1 MIDIYTHMLP
11 SVEGRKQQFIDAA
24 RHLVNQGVKAVAT
37 TLDKETNTP
46 LSLYVKE
53 ANQTLKDNHI
63 PLTIVEGT
71 EVLASRN
78 FAESCR
84 LQESFSTSQE
94 KYMILTIPAQEEPFY
109 LKDLLYEIQLK
120 KIVPIISEPE
130 RHPYFLG
137 HKDGLYKFV
146 KKGAV
151 IQLSSDSVIGKNGK
165 PAKKA
170 AMQFIEHNL
179 AHVIASGA
187 SLDNYKQHSL
197 RQAYDV
203 ITKEKGAETA
213 QLLMQ
218 NAEATFNGQGIQT
231 LPPERI
237 KKTKFLG
244 IF

>member
-11 SVEGRKQQFIDAA
+11 RVEGRKQQFIDAA
-24 RHLVNQGVKAVAT
+24 RYLVNQGVKAVAT
-37 TLDKETNTP
+37 TLDKETNTS
-46 LSLYVKE
+46 LFLYVKE
-53 ANQTLKDNHI
+53 ANQTLKDNNI
-63 PLTIVEGT
+63 PLTIVEGM
-71 EVLASRN
+71 EVVADRR
-78 FAESCR
+78 FAESYQR
-84 LQESFSTSQE
+84 RDAILASNE
-94 KYMILTIPAQEEPFY
+94 KYIVLTIPKEEEADY
-109 LKDLLYEIQLK
+109 LKQLIYDIQLN

-130 RHPYFLG
+130 CHPYFL
-137 HKDGLYKFV
+137 KNKNTLYKFV
-146 KKGAV
+146 KKGAIV
-151 IQLSSDSVIGKNGK
+151 QLSSDSIIGKNGK
-165 PAKKA
+165 HAKKA
-170 AMQFIEHNL
+170 AMQFIERNL

-203 ITKEKGAETA
+203 ITKEKGAETS

-218 NAEATFNGQGIQT
+218 NAAAAFNGQGVHM

>member
-1 MIDIYTHMLP
+1 MLP
-11 SVEGRKQQFIDAA
+11 S
-24 RHLVNQGVKAVAT
+24 N
-37 TLDKETNTP
+37 ET
-46 LSLYVKE
+46 
-53 ANQTLKDNHI
+53 
-63 PLTIVEGT
+63 
-71 EVLASRN
+71 
-78 FAESCR
+78 
-84 LQESFSTSQE
+84 
-94 KYMILTIPAQEEPFY
+94 YMILTIPEQEEPAY
-109 LKDLLYEIQLK
+109 LEQLLYEIQLNG
-120 KIVPIISEPE
+120 ILPIISQPE
-130 RHPYFLG
+130 CHTYFLEN
-137 HKDGLYKFV
+137 KDVFYKIV
-146 KKGAV
+146 KKGAIV
-151 IQLSSDSVIGKNGK
+151 QLSSDSIIGKNGK

-203 ITKEKGAETA
+203 IAKEKGAETS

>member
-11 SVEGRKQQFIDAA
+11 RVEGRKQQFIDAA

-71 EVLASRN
+71 EVLANSN
-78 FAESCR
+78 FAESYH
-84 LQESFSTSQE
+84 LQESFPTSQE
-94 KYMILTIPAQEEPFY
+94 KYMILTIPAQEEPSY
-109 LKDLLYEIQLK
+109 LKNLLYEIQLK
-120 KIVPIISEPE
+120 EIVPIISEPE
-130 RHPYFLG
+130 RHPYFLE

-151 IQLSSDSVIGKNGK
+151 IQLSSDSIIGKNGK
-165 PAKKA
+165 HAKKA

-203 ITKEKGAETA
+203 ITKEKGAEIS

-218 NAEATFNGQGIQT
+218 NAEATFNGQGIQI

>member
-11 SVEGRKQQFIDAA
+11 RAEGSKQQFVEAA

-37 TLDKETNTP
+37 TLDKETNTA

-53 ANQTLKDNHI
+53 ANQMLRDNHI

-71 EVLASRN
+71 EVLATRE
-78 FAESCR
+78 FAASYREQQAV
-84 LQESFSTSQE
+84 LTSTE
-94 KYMILTIPAQEEPFY
+94 KYMILTIPTQEELSY
-109 LKDLLYEIQLK
+109 LKNLLYDIQLK
-120 KIVPIISEPE
+120 EIVPIISEPE
-130 RHPYFLG
+130 CHPYFLE
-137 HKDGLYKFV
+137 HKNGLYKFV
-146 KKGAV
+146 KKGAIV
-151 IQLSSDSVIGKNGK
+151 QLSSDSIVGKNGK
-165 PAKKA
+165 AAKKA

-197 RQAYDV
+197 RKAYDV
-203 ITKEKGAETA
+203 IVKEKGAETA

-218 NAEATFNGQGIQT
+218 NAEAAFNGQRIQI
-231 LPPERI
+231 LPPVRT

>member
-1 MIDIYTHMLP
+1 M
-11 SVEGRKQQFIDAA
+11 
-24 RHLVNQGVKAVAT
+24 
-37 TLDKETNTP
+37 
-46 LSLYVKE
+46 
-53 ANQTLKDNHI
+53 
-63 PLTIVEGT
+63 
-71 EVLASRN
+71 
-78 FAESCR
+78 
-84 LQESFSTSQE
+84 
-94 KYMILTIPAQEEPFY
+94 FY
-109 LKDLLYEIQLK
+109 
-120 KIVPIISEPE
+120 KI
-130 RHPYFLG
+130 
-137 HKDGLYKFV
+137 V
-146 KKGAV
+146 KKGAIV
-151 IQLSSDSVIGKNGK
+151 QLSSDSIIGKNGK

-187 SLDNYKQHSL
+187 SLDNSKQHSL

-203 ITKEKGAETA
+203 IAKEKGAGTS

>member
-11 SVEGRKQQFIDAA
+11 RVEGRKQQFIDAA

-37 TLDKETNTP
+37 TLDKETNAS
-46 LSLYVKE
+46 LFLYVKE
-53 ANQTLKDNHI
+53 ANQTLKDNNI
-63 PLTIVEGT
+63 PLTIVEGM
-71 EVLASRN
+71 EVVADRR
-78 FAESCR
+78 FAESYQR
-84 LQESFSTSQE
+84 SDTMPASNK
-94 KYMILTIPAQEEPFY
+94 KYIVLTIPKEEEADY
-109 LKDLLYEIQLK
+109 LKQLIYDIQLN

-130 RHPYFLG
+130 CHPYFL
-137 HKDGLYKFV
+137 KNKNTLYKFV
-146 KKGAV
+146 KKGAIV
-151 IQLSSDSVIGKNGK
+151 QLSSDSVIGKNGK
-165 PAKKA
+165 HAKKA
-170 AMQFIEHNL
+170 AMQFIERNL

-203 ITKEKGAETA
+203 ITKEKGAETS

-218 NAEATFNGQGIQT
+218 NAEATFNGHGIQI

>member
-11 SVEGRKQQFIDAA
+11 RVEGRKQQFIDAA

-37 TLDKETNTP
+37 TLDKETNTS
-46 LSLYVKE
+46 LFLYVKE
-53 ANQTLKDNHI
+53 ANQTLKDNNI
-63 PLTIVEGT
+63 PLTIVEGM
-71 EVLASRN
+71 EVVADRR
-78 FAESCR
+78 FAESYQR
-84 LQESFSTSQE
+84 SDTMHASNK
-94 KYMILTIPAQEEPFY
+94 KYIVLTIPKEEEADY
-109 LKDLLYEIQLK
+109 LKQLIYDIQLN

-130 RHPYFLG
+130 CHPYFLEN
-137 HKDGLYKFV
+137 KNTLYKFV
-146 KKGAV
+146 KKGAIV
-151 IQLSSDSVIGKNGK
+151 QLSSDSVIGKNGK
-165 PAKKA
+165 HAKKA
-170 AMQFIEHNL
+170 AMQFIERNL

-203 ITKEKGAETA
+203 ITKEKGAETS

-218 NAEATFNGQGIQT
+218 NAEATFNGQGIQI

>member
-11 SVEGRKQQFIDAA
+11 RVEGRKQQFIDAA

-37 TLDKETNTP
+37 TLDKETNTS
-46 LSLYVKE
+46 LFLYVKE
-53 ANQTLKDNHI
+53 ANQTLKDNNI
-63 PLTIVEGT
+63 PLTIVEGM
-71 EVLASRN
+71 EVVADRR
-78 FAESCR
+78 FAESYQR
-84 LQESFSTSQE
+84 RDAMLASNE
-94 KYMILTIPAQEEPFY
+94 KYIVLTIPKEEEADY
-109 LKDLLYEIQLK
+109 LKQLIYDIQLN

-130 RHPYFLG
+130 CHPYFLEN
-137 HKDGLYKFV
+137 KNTLYKFV
-146 KKGAV
+146 KKGAIV
-151 IQLSSDSVIGKNGK
+151 QLSSDSIIGKNGK
-165 PAKKA
+165 HAKKA
-170 AMQFIEHNL
+170 AMQFIERNL

-203 ITKEKGAETA
+203 ITKEKGAETS

-218 NAEATFNGQGIQT
+218 NAEATFNGQGIQI

>member
-11 SVEGRKQQFIDAA
+11 RVEGRKQQFIDAA

-37 TLDKETNTP
+37 TLDKETNTS
-46 LSLYVKE
+46 LFLYVKE
-53 ANQTLKDNHI
+53 ANQTLKDNNI
-63 PLTIVEGT
+63 PLTIVEGM
-71 EVLASRN
+71 EVVADRR
-78 FAESCR
+78 FAESYQR
-84 LQESFSTSQE
+84 SDTMLASNE
-94 KYMILTIPAQEEPFY
+94 KYIVLTIPKEEEADY
-109 LKDLLYEIQLK
+109 LKQLIYDIQLN

-130 RHPYFLG
+130 CHPYFL
-137 HKDGLYKFV
+137 KNKNTLYKFV

-151 IQLSSDSVIGKNGK
+151 IQLSSHSIIGKNGK
-165 PAKKA
+165 HAKKA

-203 ITKEKGAETA
+203 IAKEKGVDTS

-218 NAEATFNGQGIQT
+218 NAEATFNGQGIHM

>member
-11 SVEGRKQQFIDAA
+11 RVEGRKQQFIDAA

-37 TLDKETNTP
+37 TLDKETNTS

-53 ANQTLKDNHI
+53 ANQMLKDNHI

-71 EVLASRN
+71 EVLASRQ
-78 FAESCR
+78 FAASYR
-84 LQESFSTSQE
+84 HQHDILPSHD
-94 KYMILTIPAQEEPFY
+94 KYMILTIPTQEEPSY
-109 LKDLLYEIQLK
+109 LKDLLYDIQLK
-120 KIVPIISEPE
+120 EIVPIISEPE
-130 RHPYFLG
+130 RHPYFLE

-151 IQLSSDSVIGKNGK
+151 IQLSSDSIIGKNGK
-165 PAKKA
+165 HAKKA

-197 RQAYDV
+197 RQAYNV
-203 ITKEKGAETA
+203 ITKEKGAEIS

-218 NAEATFNGQGIQT
+218 NAEATFNGQGIQI